1 MAVVK
6 EIPTSSKIPQFTPL
20 GELWYAQDTGD
31 LWIGTGFSTGSDFTA
46 GNPGPNVNIELISSP
61 GGSPGGFSGDI
72 QFNNAGVLGGSA
84 ATITA
89 AGTINIPAG
98 QKYEINGVP
107 LSSSWAGLTGDL
119 TETQVI
125 PWDGGTVGTPDSGIS
140 RIGAGSLA
148 IGNGT
153 AGDFTGSLTV
163 GQGTGSGSTVTRT
176 ALGLGSAIN
185 GFISHGTTTDAAIV
199 TVVNGYE
206 ALRTDYSFGTTI
218 LYAGGLGFAAGTT
231 RDGSIS
237 RLGAASL
244 AIGNGAAGDYS
255 GTVQAL
261 QYATKSGAN
270 FGAFL
275 DFSFGLTLPN
285 GNAIRFGAANS
296 NSGDASVSRL
306 AAGSLAIGN
315 GTIGNTTGNLSLNRV
330 NIAGID
336 FAGTATITAAGT
348 SVTVTY
354 AANYTGAAAPVVVV
368 TPTSDP
374 LAAGIPV
381 GYWVVAT
388 GVTTAWTGFT
398 IFLQTA
404 LAGNVTFNFIAIGK
418 A

>member
-153 AGDFTGSLTV
+153 AGDFSGILSVGVGSVTNCAISL
-163 GQGTGSGSTVTRT
+163 GEANSGFIKNGST
-176 ALGLGSAIN
+176 
-185 GFISHGTTTDAAIV
+185 TTAAIS
-199 TVVNGYE
+199 TVVDGFV
-206 ALRTDYSFGTTI
+206 ALRTDFQFGTTI
-218 LYAGGLGFAAGTT
+218 QQGGGLGFASVTT
-231 RDGSIS
+231 RDTSIS
-237 RLGAASL
+237 RLGAAAI
-244 AIGNGAAGDYS
+244 AIGNGTLGDYS

-261 QYATKSGAN
+261 QYATKSGAT

-330 NIAGID
+330 NVAGID

-404 LAGNVTFNFIAIGK
+404 LAGNVIFGYHAIGK

>member
-1 MAVVK
+1 LTLANGTNATTFNQ
-6 EIPTSSKIPQFTPL
+6 TSSVVWLWANTTVATVATTNASPLLEVAANYWATGATSQPDTWSLQSSLTAGLNGVSTFTFAHA
-20 GELWYAQDTGD
+20 G
-31 LWIGTGFSTGSDFTA
+31 STGTTKVQLPTA
-46 GNPGPNVNIELISSP
+46 SVLEWST
-61 GGSPGGFSGDI
+61 D
-72 QFNNAGVLGGSA
+72 AGITRLGA
-84 ATITA
+84 A
-89 AGTINIPAG
+89 
-98 QKYEINGVP
+98 
-107 LSSSWAGLTGDL
+107 
-119 TETQVI
+119 
-125 PWDGGTVGTPDSGIS
+125 
-140 RIGAGSLA
+140 SLA

-153 AGDFTGSLTV
+153 AGDFSGILSVGVGSVTNCAISL
-163 GQGTGSGSTVTRT
+163 GEANSGFIKNGST
-176 ALGLGSAIN
+176 
-185 GFISHGTTTDAAIV
+185 TTAAIS
-199 TVVNGYE
+199 TVVDGLA
-206 ALRTDYSFGTTI
+206 ALRTDFQFGTTI
-218 LYAGGLGFAAGTT
+218 QQGGGLGFASVTT
-231 RDGSIS
+231 RDTSIS
-237 RLGAASL
+237 RLGAAAI
-244 AIGNGAAGDYS
+244 AIGNGTLGDYS

-381 GYWVVAT
+381 GYWVTAV
-388 GVTTAWTGFT
+388 GSGGAWTGFT
-398 IFLQTA
+398 VSLQTA
-404 LAGNVTFNFIAIGK
+404 LAGNITFNFIVIGK